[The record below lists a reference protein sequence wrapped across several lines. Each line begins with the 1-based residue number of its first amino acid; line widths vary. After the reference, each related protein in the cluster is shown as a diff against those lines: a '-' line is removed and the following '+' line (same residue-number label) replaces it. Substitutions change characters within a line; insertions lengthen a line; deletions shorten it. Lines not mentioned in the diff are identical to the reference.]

1 MSPPALLAAW
11 HPVRGQGRTH
21 PERLA
26 IFVQLETRLL
36 EVLDH
41 QLGELLLGIV
51 GRVLFAGGC

>member
-1 MSPPALLAAW
+1 M
-11 HPVRGQGRTH
+11 RGQGRTH

-36 EVLDH
+36 EVFDH